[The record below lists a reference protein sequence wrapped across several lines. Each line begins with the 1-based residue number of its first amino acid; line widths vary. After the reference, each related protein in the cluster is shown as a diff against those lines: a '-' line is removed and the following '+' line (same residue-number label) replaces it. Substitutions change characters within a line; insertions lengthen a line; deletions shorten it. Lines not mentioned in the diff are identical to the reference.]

1 MRISGVEVTGGEAL
15 LVLPRDK
22 GDIPIKAIAVSIAE
36 EFKEKCPAPVAPM
49 LQTKDG
55 NQPDHSDKDFKAA
68 ASRHDDMRFA
78 LMVIRSLEPS
88 NIEWGEV
95 DVAKPSTW
103 LKWRDELIAEGLSEV
118 ECNRIVG
125 VVLEANALDEAKIK
139 AAREN
144 FLLGQGE

>member
-1 MRISGVEVTGGEAL
+1 MRISGIEVTGSEAL

-22 GDIPIKAIAVSIAE
+22 GDIPIKAIAVSITE
-36 EFKEKCPAPVAPM
+36 EFNEKCPAPVAPM

-55 NQPDHSDKDFKAA
+55 NKPDLKDKDFKVAV
-68 ASRHDDMRFA
+68 SRRDDMRFA
-78 LMVIRSLEPS
+78 LMCIRSLEPS
-88 NIEWGEV
+88 DIEWGEV
-95 DVAKPSTW
+95 SVDVPSTW
-103 LKWRDELIAEGLSEV
+103 LKWREELIAEGLSEV

-125 VVLEANALDEAKIK
+125 LVLEANALDESKIK